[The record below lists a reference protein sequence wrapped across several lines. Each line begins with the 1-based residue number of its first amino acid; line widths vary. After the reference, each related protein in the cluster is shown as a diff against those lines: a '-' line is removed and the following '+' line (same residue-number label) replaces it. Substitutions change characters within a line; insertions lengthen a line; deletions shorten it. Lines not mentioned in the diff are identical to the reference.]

1 MVFAV
6 VSLAVAVCASL
17 TAVAEQAPASTVAQS
32 VAEVLPLANPRI
44 VRAEAIATDP
54 RRIGEIRTAL
64 HDTDI
69 ATQIA
74 PDRLRAVLVR
84 LDTVT
89 AARRGALSPVGLAL
103 LAKSY
108 ELSPLDYTYAVG
120 RLDFA
125 YEHWT
130 ELTPAIR
137 AKVFVETACL
147 RMAET
152 KPIDGLAGRIANRA
166 GALAVSLNLRRA
178 WRNATTC
185 QPNY

>member
-1 MVFAV
+1 
-6 VSLAVAVCASL
+6 VALCAGL
-17 TAVAEQAPASTVAQS
+17 TAVAEQAPASPVAQS
-32 VAEVLPLANPRI
+32 IAEILPLANPRI

-54 RRIGEIRTAL
+54 RRLGEIRTAL
-64 HDTDI
+64 HDTDV

-74 PDRLRAVLVR
+74 PGRLRAVLVR

-108 ELSPLDYTYAVG
+108 DLSPLDYTYAVG
-120 RLDFA
+120 RLTFA
-125 YEHWT
+125 YNHWT

-137 AKVFVETACL
+137 AKAFVETACL

-152 KPIDGLAGRIANRA
+152 KAVDSIPARVNNRA
-166 GALAVSLNLRRA
+166 GALAATLNLRRA